1 MPEYVALLRGIGP
14 ANPNQRNDKLR
25 GVFEEFGFE
34 DVRTVSSGNVLFRS
48 DSTDI
53 EEMEAT
59 IEAAWPEKLG
69 FSSTTIIR
77 SIPDLRGLVELD
89 PFAGY
94 EHSRE
99 SYLLVTFCKR
109 APEFDVELPYQPP
122 GSATQLIART
132 ERELFTVTDMTK
144 SSGAE
149 AMGWLDNQFDKEI
162 TSRTWVTVHRILKK
176 AGA

>member
-14 ANPNQRNDKLR
+14 ANPNQRHEKLR
-25 GVFEEFGFE
+25 DVFEELGFE
-34 DVRTVSSGNVLFRS
+34 DVRTVISSGNVLFRS

-77 SIPDLRGLVELD
+77 STPDLQGLVELD

-99 SYLLVTFCKR
+99 S
-109 APEFDVELPYQPP
+109 
-122 GSATQLIART
+122 
-132 ERELFTVTDMTK
+132 
-144 SSGAE
+144 
-149 AMGWLDNQFDKEI
+149 
-162 TSRTWVTVHRILKK
+162 
-176 AGA
+176 